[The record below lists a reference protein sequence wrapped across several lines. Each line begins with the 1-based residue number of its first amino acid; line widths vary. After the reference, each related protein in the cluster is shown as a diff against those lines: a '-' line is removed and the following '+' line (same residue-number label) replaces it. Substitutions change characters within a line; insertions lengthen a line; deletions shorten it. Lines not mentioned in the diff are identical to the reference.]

1 MLFVGVTIFYCEVLD
16 CYHYQALKVVSMSK
30 LDRLDMKQLRVFQA
44 LIREENA
51 SKAANQLGLTQQ
63 AVSEHL
69 KKLRDV
75 FDDRLFVRKTNGFV
89 PTPFAEELAVG
100 VDRLLIDFNSLLS
113 AKDFSPEKAKGT
125 FVIAATDY
133 AQQIILPSLIAKI
146 RQQAPNLKLIIRDF
160 ELDKLHELME
170 SGKVNLAVA
179 FPDYIPESYKVVK
192 LFEEHHVCVT
202 STHSSIAQLT
212 PTLAEVAEF
221 PTIIASPSRPNFKGS
236 IDEWFSTFGLKR
248 NVVVSAPCFSIVPM
262 YLNTTDSI
270 AFLPSRAIKGLD
282 VVTIELEESPDSFDV
297 IAAWH
302 PRYNDDPLQK
312 WLVSLLD

>member
-1 MLFVGVTIFYCEVLD
+1 
-16 CYHYQALKVVSMSK
+16 MSK

-75 FDDRLFVRKTNGFV
+75 FDDRLFIRKTNGFV
-89 PTPFAEELAVG
+89 PTPFAQQLSIKI
-100 VDRLLIDFNSLLS
+100 DKLLIDFNTLLS
-113 AKDFSPEKAKGT
+113 PTTFKPEKVSGT

-133 AQQIILPSLIAKI
+133 AQQVVLPDLIAKLRI
-146 RQQAPNLKLIIRDF
+146 QSPNLKLIVRDF
-160 ELDKLHELME
+160 EIDSLHELME
-170 SGKVNLAVA
+170 SGKVHLAIA
-179 FPDYIPESYKVVK
+179 FPDYIPNSYPIVK
-192 LFEEHHVCVT
+192 LFEEHHVCV
-202 STHSSIAQLT
+202 SSVSSSISQTT
-212 PTLAEVAEF
+212 PSLADIANY

-236 IDEWFSTFGLKR
+236 IDDWFSQFGLKR
-248 NVVVSAPCFSIVPM
+248 NIVVSAPCFSIVPM
-262 YLNTTDSI
+262 YLETTDSI

-282 VVTIELEESPDSFDV
+282 IVEIPLEQSPDSFDV

-302 PRYNDDPLQK
+302 PRYNDDQLQK
-312 WLVSLLD
+312 WVISLLDVE

>member
-1 MLFVGVTIFYCEVLD
+1 MESNFTERVRV
-16 CYHYQALKVVSMSK
+16 SK
-30 LDRLDMKQLRVFQA
+30 LDRLDIKQLRVFQA

-51 SKAANQLGLTQQ
+51 SKAANQLGMTQQ

-69 KKLRDV
+69 KKLREV

-89 PTPFAEELAVG
+89 PTTFAQELSVG
-100 VDRLLIDFNSLLS
+100 VDRLLIDFNLLLS
-113 AKDFSPEKAKGT
+113 KTNFVPEKAKGT

-133 AQQIILPSLIAKI
+133 AQQIILPSLIAKL
-146 RQQAPNLKLIIRDF
+146 REQAPELKLIVRDF
-160 ELDKLHELME
+160 EIDNLHELME
-170 SGKVNLAVA
+170 SGKVNLAIA
-179 FPDYIPESYKVVK
+179 FPDYIPSSYKVIK
-192 LFEEHHVCVT
+192 LFEEHHVCVA
-202 STHSSIAQLT
+202 SPHASIAQTT
-212 PTLAEVAEF
+212 PSLEEVATY

-236 IDEWFSTFGLKR
+236 IDEWFGQFGLKR

-270 AFLPSRAIKGLD
+270 AFLPSRAIEGLNL
-282 VVTIELEESPDSFDV
+282 VTIPMEQSPESFDV

-312 WLVSLLD
+312 WVTSLLEVD